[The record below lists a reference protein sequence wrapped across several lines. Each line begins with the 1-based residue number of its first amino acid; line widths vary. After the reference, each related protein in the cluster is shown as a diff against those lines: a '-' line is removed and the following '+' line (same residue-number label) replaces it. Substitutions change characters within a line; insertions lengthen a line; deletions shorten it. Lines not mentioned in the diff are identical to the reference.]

1 MKILAIDTA
10 TERCSV
16 ALWVDGEVLEQQKLL
31 NRAHAEVILPMVDQL
46 LSQAGSSLRELDGI
60 AFGRGPGGFTG
71 VRVAVS
77 VAQGLAFGAELPV
90 LPVSDLAAVAAAAQR
105 LHDVQRV
112 LVCMDAR
119 MSEVYWGAFSVE
131 ERGLAVL
138 DSEHLSSPEH
148 VAVPEALTWFG
159 AGSGFLADGE
169 ALRTRLGS
177 SLSGLDPGLLPSAYD
192 VGRLAAEA
200 YVRGEYLP
208 AEQAL
213 PVYLRDQVAW
223 PKQAV

>member
-16 ALWVDGEVLEQQKLL
+16 ALWVHGEVLEQQKLL

-46 LSQAGSSLRELDGI
+46 LSESGSSLRELDGI

-105 LHDVQRV
+105 LHDAQRV

-119 MSEVYWGAFSVE
+119 MREVYWGAYSVE

-138 DSEHLSSPEH
+138 DGEHLSSPEQ
-148 VAVPEALTWFG
+148 VAVPEPVTWYG
-159 AGSGFLADGE
+159 AGSGFLAYGE
-169 ALRTRLGS
+169 ALQARLGS
-177 SLSGLDPGLLPSAYD
+177 SLGGLDSSLLPSACD

-223 PKQAV
+223 PKPAV